1 MAYKYESVVN
11 VIGHINPDTDS
22 VCSAIAYA
30 NLKSQS
36 TGEKY
41 IPKRA
46 GQINAETQFVL
57 KYFGVSA
64 PDYMGDVRTQ
74 VIDIDVQRVTGVS
87 QEISLKRAWELMKTD
102 TLQTLPIVDASQKL
116 LGLITIED
124 IAGVCGLN
132 RTYFGKI
139 FKEALG
145 KTPQEFLLN
154 YRMLKAAELLKLTSL
169 SIGDVGLAVGY
180 ANQMHFSR
188 AFKNNYGISPR
199 EWRYQNHINN
209 TVDSDEEHTQ

>member
-1 MAYKYESVVN
+1 MN

-57 KYFGVSA
+57 KHFGVSA

-124 IAGVCGLN
+124 IAKSYMDVYDSRIISKAG
-132 RTYFGKI
+132 
-139 FKEALG
+139 
-145 KTPQEFLLN
+145 TPFHNIVETLD
-154 YRMLKAAELLKLTSL
+154 
-169 SIGDVGLAVGY
+169 GDMIHGD
-180 ANQMHFSR
+180 M
-188 AFKNNYGISPR
+188 
-199 EWRYQNHINN
+199 
-209 TVDSDEEHTQ
+209 DEEITCLLYTSDAADD

>member
-30 NLKSQS
+30 NLKSQG

-74 VIDIDVQRVTGVS
+74 VIDCSIIWNSAEYFLQPECGTCDDDEDRKPNSSGIRSSFSDPLRTDPEAWCDHLHHAAGCFRRRCSHDVLLDRCQRNPADHKGTYDSEKSDDRVS
-87 QEISLKRAWELMKTD
+87 RTRCRIWNGSEHGNSCAD
-102 TLQTLPIVDASQKL
+102 TAGCPADLRRFRNRSGGAGCDPVKPAASE
-116 LGLITIED
+116 G
-124 IAGVCGLN
+124 
-132 RTYFGKI
+132 
-139 FKEALG
+139 
-145 KTPQEFLLN
+145 
-154 YRMLKAAELLKLTSL
+154 
-169 SIGDVGLAVGY
+169 
-180 ANQMHFSR
+180 
-188 AFKNNYGISPR
+188 
-199 EWRYQNHINN
+199 
-209 TVDSDEEHTQ
+209 